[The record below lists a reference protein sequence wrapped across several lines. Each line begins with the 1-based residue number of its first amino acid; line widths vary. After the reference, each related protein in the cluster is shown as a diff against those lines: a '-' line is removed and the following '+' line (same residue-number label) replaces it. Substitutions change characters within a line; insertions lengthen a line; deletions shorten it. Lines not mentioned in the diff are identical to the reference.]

1 MKIVITLPQALHDG
15 AYVLSGILLSDDGAV
30 LARTSEQTF
39 TVAKSTAPVPAP
51 SLEWLTRAS
60 IAAPHCSVVAGR
72 RVCSPL
78 VMLTRAGLPEFDFG
92 MGSKNGEDGILEALA
107 RRFGLW
113 NGDKYATAVVGAVL
127 LALPE

>member
-39 TVAKSTAPVPAP
+39 TVAKSAAPVPAP
-51 SLEWLTRAS
+51 SLEWLSRAS
-60 IAAPHCSVVAGR
+60 IAASRCSLAGR

-78 VMLTRAGLPEFDFG
+78 AMLTRAGLPEFDFG